1 MPRFE
6 LRYGQP
12 LTRGVRCEEKGNSE
26 GEQVMIGRIPVKQH
40 KKAAELLFILAPFIA
55 LCALLAF
62 MYFFEGKSTS
72 GILWWKETTT
82 FGLGQ
87 RLAIL
92 FLAIAL
98 TLVAIVSLI
107 AAIKLSLMSGRFNKY
122 LPVIKGCD
130 QIAIQQIAAMMNH
143 APHQVVSDLQDMI
156 DSGYIKGYYI
166 DYQRQM
172 LVERGDLPRN
182 IIKKVVKCPA
192 CGGDTQITIGIVS
205 YCKFCKCLMPD
216 ER

>member
-1 MPRFE
+1 M
-6 LRYGQP
+6 L
-12 LTRGVRCEEKGNSE
+12 EK
-26 GEQVMIGRIPVKQH
+26 IHVKHH
-40 KKAAELLFILAPFIA
+40 KKITIGLIYLASFTA
-55 LCALLAF
+55 LCAFLAF
-62 MYFFEGKSTS
+62 IYFFEGKSTS

-98 TLVAIVSLI
+98 TLVAIVSLF

-143 APHQVVSDLQDMI
+143 APHQVVSDLQNMI

-166 DYQRQM
+166 NYQRQM

-182 IIKKVVKCPA
+182 IEKKVVKCPT
-192 CGGDTQITIGIVS
+192 CGGNTQITIGIVN
-205 YCKFCKCLMPD
+205 YCKYCKCLIPD